1 MPAWSACSRCSP
13 SYTTRPMATCLIAAA
28 GRRQYRWV
36 GAVHVGRG
44 GLSRVATRVCGRAV
58 LTSEGGAAL
67 QRARRPPAARPH
79 PSPPLP
85 TLCFFIFSVQGG
97 ITFQTRACPS
107 TLPLS
112 SRAVPIHRPAGG
124 GAPAPAGAAAALPHP
139 RVKSRAHRSWRPRH
153 PAHALQGPS
162 VIHVRLPL
170 PLPRLESC
178 NQPPSDPPIAFIA
191 PPLPPPPPPPH
202 THTTTTTPSH
212 PTTTTTPTPTQRRSP
227 CCPLRPPTP
236 PATTGSSRS
245 FASTIS
251 GQTCECT
258 WRVPQRQCTLVT
270 EGRACV

>member
-1 MPAWSACSRCSP
+1 M
-13 SYTTRPMATCLIAAA
+13 
-28 GRRQYRWV
+28 
-36 GAVHVGRG
+36 GRG

-191 PPLPPPPPPPH
+191 PPLPPPPPHHHIHTPPPPPH
-202 THTTTTTPSH
+202 
-212 PTTTTTPTPTQRRSP
+212 
-227 CCPLRPPTP
+227 PTP
-236 PATTGSSRS
+236 PPPPPPPPPNAGHLAALCAHPRHQLQRVRRDHSLQQFRDRHVSALGEFRS
-245 FASTIS
+245 GNAH
-251 GQTCECT
+251 
-258 WRVPQRQCTLVT
+258 
-270 EGRACV
+270 